1 MLRIYKDKFVIYNMQ
16 FFFCHDRYS
25 RHGLEIKFRKTSL
38 YDENTITKSES
49 SVLLKALKVS
59 FLLACTTFV
68 PLYSFPL
75 FIISSFLLSIFFI
88 SSLLSVFFY
97 AFFFFSFH
105 FSYILFSFL
114 LFSFYPICSFLYSNF
129 LLSFSSLFLLSS
141 ILHFPLSSSQQTTML
156 YTVVLWRMPSEGLC
170 KAECDSEQHKS
181 CVSVSPVQFR
191 CLLSKPHFHFAS
203 FQRFNRWFWER
214 CSELGN
220 LHTNWR
226 VP

>member
-1 MLRIYKDKFVIYNMQ
+1 MQ

-88 SSLLSVFFY
+88 LSLLSVFFMHSFFFLSLFLY
-97 AFFFFSFH
+97 SFFFSPF
-105 FSYILFSFL
+105 FL
-114 LFSFYPICSFLYSNF
+114 LFYLFFLPYFISLCRLHNKRPCYTQ
-129 LLSFSSLFLLSS
+129 SSYEECRPKVCAKRSVTVSS
-141 ILHFPLSSSQQTTML
+141 I
-156 YTVVLWRMPSEGLC
+156 
-170 KAECDSEQHKS
+170 KA
-181 CVSVSPVQFR
+181 V
-191 CLLSKPHFHFAS
+191 
-203 FQRFNRWFWER
+203 
-214 CSELGN
+214 
-220 LHTNWR
+220 
-226 VP
+226 

>member
-97 AFFFFSFH
+97 AFFFFPFT
-105 FSYILFSFL
+105 FLIFFFLFSF
-114 LFSFYPICSFLYSNF
+114 FPSI
-129 LLSFSSLFLLSS
+129 LSVLSS

-156 YTVVLWRMPSEGLC
+156 HTVVLWRMPSEGLC

-181 CVSVSPVQFR
+181 CVTVSPVQFR

-220 LHTNWR
+220 LHTN
-226 VP
+226 

>member
-88 SSLLSVFFY
+88 LSLLSVFFMHSFFFLSLFLY
-97 AFFFFSFH
+97 SFFFSPF
-105 FSYILFSFL
+105 
-114 LFSFYPICSFLYSNF
+114 F
-129 LLSFSSLFLLSS
+129 LLSYLFFLVFQ
-141 ILHFPLSSSQQTTML
+141 FPLIFLVTVPSFFHTSFPSVVFTTNDHVTHSRPM
-156 YTVVLWRMPSEGLC
+156 
-170 KAECDSEQHKS
+170 KS
-181 CVSVSPVQFR
+181 AVRRSVQSGV
-191 CLLSKPHFHFAS
+191 
-203 FQRFNRWFWER
+203 
-214 CSELGN
+214 
-220 LHTNWR
+220 
-226 VP
+226 